1 MELWNRIVE
10 SLNIDSWGLTPKS
23 LLAPVALVILIMMV
37 GRFVRT
43 RGPKMESGAVA
54 GVALIAVIIG
64 AAFFWIF
71 AGLDLLGR
79 SFR

>member
-1 MELWNRIVE
+1 MELWNRIVQ
-10 SLNIDSWGLTPKS
+10 SLNVDSWELTPKS
-23 LLAPVALVILIMMV
+23 LLAPLALMIMIVMA
-37 GRFVRT
+37 GRLVRQK
-43 RGPKMESGAVA
+43 GPKMESGTVG

>member
-1 MELWNRIVE
+1 MDLWNWIVE
-10 SLNIDSWGLTPKS
+10 RLNVDSWGVTPKS
-23 LLAPVALVILIMMV
+23 LLAPLALVILIGMA

-71 AGLDLLGR
+71 MGLDMLGR

>member
-1 MELWNRIVE
+1 MDLWNRIVQ
-10 SLNIDSWGLTPKS
+10 SLRVDSWELTPKS
-23 LLAPVALVILIMMV
+23 LLAPLALVILIMIA
-37 GRFVRT
+37 GRVARAK
-43 RGPKMESGAVA
+43 GPKMESGAVG

-71 AGLDLLGR
+71 AGHDLLGR